1 MDKPH
6 DSTAEHLSETGPLGT
21 EDAVHVAVAPA
32 PTADPIDA
40 TPYAD
45 AARYSVPASPIENV
59 LLIDGDN
66 DPHVPPDARVTRHTL
81 VRVFLRPGALLPRNL
96 EKPLA
101 RLPNFCTVTS
111 PKGGANAADFVMSLH
126 AGMLHAVLPQ
136 SVPFLMVTNDA
147 TLTAMT
153 AELQRLG
160 RVATVWTSHRDMEA
174 ELVEAES
181 GTTGGYESAGTTKAK
196 NHRRRG
202 GRGRSTSSRGT
213 SSSSSSR
220 GGRSRGG
227 RGRSSSRSTPPEAA
241 LEGAQAAPPPAPVSD
256 EPRKAGGKTLA
267 EAAWTYASRL
277 QRIKDVPSRVK
288 TLLNDIKNRAGSH
301 GFSPEEILE
310 ELKRNHG
317 VRVDGQGRV
326 AVDRVKPVVSEE
338 PASPE
343 EAAS

>member
-1 MDKPH
+1 MTTPH
-6 DSTAEHLSETGPLGT
+6 EAVAEDLSATSPLGT
-21 EDAVHVAVAPA
+21 EEAAPVFD
-32 PTADPIDA
+32 T
-40 TPYAD
+40 TPYAEPE
-45 AARYSVPASPIENV
+45 AYTVPRSPIENV

-66 DPHVPPDARVTRHTL
+66 DPHVPPDARVTRSTL

-126 AGMLHAVLPQ
+126 AGMLHAVLPS

-147 TLTAMT
+147 TLTAMA

-160 RVATVWTSHRDMEA
+160 RIATVWTSHPDAQAMSEEA
-174 ELVEAES
+174 
-181 GTTGGYESAGTTKAK
+181 TGSYESAGTKPAR
-196 NHRRRG
+196 NNRRRG
-202 GRGRSTSSRGT
+202 GRA
-213 SSSSSSR
+213 R
-220 GGRSRGG
+220 GGSRAAAPAAPARRSRRG
-227 RGRSSSRSTPPEAA
+227 RGRSGSRSTPPEAA
-241 LEGAQAAPPPAPVSD
+241 LPASPAPVSD
-256 EPRKAGGKTLA
+256 EPRKEGGKTLS

-310 ELKRNHG
+310 ELKRHHG
-317 VRVDGQGRV
+317 VKVNAEGRV
-326 AVDRVKPVVSEE
+326 AVEKVKPAAE
-338 PASPE
+338 PAPE
-343 EAAS
+343 DAA

>member
-1 MDKPH
+1 MTTPH
-6 DSTAEHLSETGPLGT
+6 DSTADNLAETHPLGT
-21 EDAVHVAVAPA
+21 DDVMPVAPA
-32 PTADPIDA
+32 PQPVYDT
-40 TPYAD
+40 TPYAEPE
-45 AARYSVPASPIENV
+45 AYTAPRSPIENV

-66 DPHVPPDARVTRHTL
+66 DPHVPPDARVTRSTL

-136 SVPFLMVTNDA
+136 SIPFLMVTNDA
-147 TLTAMT
+147 TLAAMT

-160 RVATVWTSHRDMEA
+160 RVATIWTSHRDMEA
-174 ELVEAES
+174 DLVAAE
-181 GTTGGYESAGTTKAK
+181 GTGSYESAGTTKAK
-196 NHRRRG
+196 NSRRRG
-202 GRGRSTSSRGT
+202 GRSRSGGRSRAAAPAASTAAR
-213 SSSSSSR
+213 
-220 GGRSRGG
+220 RSRGG
-227 RGRSSSRSTPPEAA
+227 RGRASSRATPPEAA
-241 LEGAQAAPPPAPVSD
+241 SITAAAAPAPVILPPD
-256 EPRKAGGKTLA
+256 NGQPRKTGGKTLS

-310 ELKRNHG
+310 ELKRHHG
-317 VRVDGQGRV
+317 VKVDAQGRV
-326 AVDRVKPVVSEE
+326 AVEKVKP
-338 PASPE
+338 
-343 EAAS
+343 AAETSTDPIVEDNA